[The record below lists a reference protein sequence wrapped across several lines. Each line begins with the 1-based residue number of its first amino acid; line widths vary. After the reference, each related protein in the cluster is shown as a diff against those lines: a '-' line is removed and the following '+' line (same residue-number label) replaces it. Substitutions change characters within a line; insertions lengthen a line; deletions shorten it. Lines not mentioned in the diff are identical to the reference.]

1 MEGGR
6 MSEFSEA
13 FASRIMQ
20 SISHL
25 QGEERNN
32 AILKVVADIMSALPD
47 EQVRELRGEIEREF
61 GGSPHPI
68 IAQALTLIDG
78 HLALREINKEGA

>member
-1 MEGGR
+1 

-25 QGEERNN
+25 EGEERNN
-32 AILKVVADIMSALPD
+32 AILKVVADLITMLPD
-47 EQVRELRGEIEREF
+47 ENVRELRGEIEREF
-61 GGSPHPI
+61 GGMPHPI

>member
-1 MEGGR
+1 

-20 SISHL
+20 SIAHL
-25 QGEERNN
+25 EGEERNN
-32 AILKVVADIMSALPD
+32 AILTVVAELVALLPD
-47 EQVRELRGEIEREF
+47 GHVRELRAEIVQEF
-61 GGSPHPI
+61 GGIPHPI